1 MSMISSRAVCAALS
15 LTSTGVAKAVRMA
28 AASAMRGLSAIV
40 MMLWNVAQKK
50 MRGERYCRR

>member
-28 AASAMRGLSAIV
+28 AARAMRGLSAIV
-40 MMLWNVAQKK
+40 MMLWNVAQKQ
-50 MRGERYCRR
+50 MRGKRYCRR